1 MTELISAREAKA
13 RIHQNQICALLDVRE
28 EGQFGEGHPFL
39 AVNCPYSH
47 FEQWVSRL
55 VPSTWVPTILIDDGD
70 GVAMRAAEL
79 MAVMGYT
86 HVSCVDGGIPAW
98 RSQDLNLYKGVNLPS
113 KTLGE
118 WVEHQ
123 ESIHRITPAQLANWQ
138 STQTPFYFF
147 DCRPPNEYS
156 KMCVP
161 GVQCVPNGELA
172 HRLST
177 VVQDDST
184 PIVLTCAGRTRGLIG
199 AAGLNRVG
207 LGNPVYALENGTQG
221 WTLAGLSLLRG
232 QTPSELPTMDEFHL
246 SISRTKA
253 DDLIE
258 REELNCIGIDG
269 FTELAHDRN
278 RVVFLVD
285 VRSATEYAAGHL
297 PGAIHAWGGQIVQAL
312 DLFVGVRHATVVLTD
327 DTGLRAA
334 LAAIWLKCLGY
345 ETFIMRD
352 TLALDLSPHWRQMAP
367 VLPIA
372 PALRLIEPMQ
382 AVGLYQSGQVQLV
395 DLRHSQA
402 FRRLHIPNS
411 IWANRAN
418 LDRIPRGKPLI
429 LCADRPDLAQR
440 VAQDLQ
446 AMGLSVQGQMSG
458 GVDAWR
464 EAGISLATSPMVP
477 TDDQCIDFLF
487 FVHDRHDGNLESAKR
502 YLEWEQRLM
511 AQLDDDER
519 AVFRMPSVRN
529 VAQQTFTQR
538 PRTEG
543 E

>member
-1 MTELISAREAKA
+1 MAEVISAREAKA
-13 RIHQNQICALLDVRE
+13 RIHVQRICALLDVRE

-39 AVNCPYSH
+39 AVNCPYSY

-70 GVAMRAAEL
+70 GVATRAAEL

-98 RSQDLNLYKGVNLPS
+98 RSQGLNLYQGVNLPS

-123 ESIHRITPAQLANWQ
+123 ETIRRITPTQLADWQ
-138 STQTPFYFF
+138 STGTPFYFF
-147 DCRPPNEYS
+147 DCRPPHEHS
-156 KMCVP
+156 KMSVP
-161 GVQCVPNGELA
+161 GAQCVPNGELA
-172 HRLST
+172 HRLAA
-177 VVQDDST
+177 VVKDDST

-207 LGNPVYALENGTQG
+207 VGNPVYALENGTQG
-221 WTLAGLSLLRG
+221 WTLAGMSLLRG
-232 QTPSELPTMDEFHL
+232 QVPAELPTMDESHL
-246 SISRTKA
+246 LISRAKA
-253 DDLIE
+253 DALID
-258 REELNCIGIDG
+258 REQLHCIGVDG
-269 FTELAHDRN
+269 FTELAHDQN
-278 RVVFLVD
+278 RALFLVD
-285 VRSATEYAAGHL
+285 VRSAAEYAAGHL
-297 PGAIHAWGGQIVQAL
+297 PGATHVWGGQIVQAL

-334 LAAIWLKCLGY
+334 VAAMWLKCLGY

-352 TLALDLSPHWRQMAP
+352 TLALGLSDHWRQMAP
-367 VLPIA
+367 VPPMA
-372 PALRLIEPMQ
+372 PALPFVEPEH
-382 AVGLYQSGQVQLV
+382 AVDLCQSGRAHLV
-395 DLRHSQA
+395 DLRHSQTY
-402 FRRLHIPNS
+402 RQMHIPHA

-418 LDRIPRGKPLI
+418 LGRIPKDRPLI
-429 LCADRPDLAQR
+429 LCADRADLAPR

-446 AMGLSVQGQMSG
+446 AMGLSVQGQMRG

-464 EAGISLATSPMVP
+464 DAGLSLATSPQVP
-477 TDDQCIDFLF
+477 PDDQCIDFLF

-502 YLEWEQRLM
+502 YLEWEQGLM

-519 AVFRMPSVRN
+519 AVFRLPSEPST
-529 VAQQTFTQR
+529 AQHAFNQQ
-538 PRTEG
+538 P
-543 E
+543 